1 MMIGNAHRHATN
13 ESLVINNEN
22 LLELGP
28 SEDRETRRTLLDEKC
43 EELKF
48 TNLYF
53 YWNYWIYFS
62 TETLFNAKKIFT

>member
-53 YWNYWIYFS
+53 YWN
-62 TETLFNAKKIFT
+62 

>member
-13 ESLVINNEN
+13 ESLVINNEH